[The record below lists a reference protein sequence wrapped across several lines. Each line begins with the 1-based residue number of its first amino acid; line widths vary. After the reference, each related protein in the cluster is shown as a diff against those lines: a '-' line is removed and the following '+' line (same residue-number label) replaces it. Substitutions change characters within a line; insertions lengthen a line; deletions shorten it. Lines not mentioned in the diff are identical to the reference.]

1 MNMFLVIALLLQL
14 PAQSPKQ
21 DAPLSPAQL
30 IEFRAKVEIGLQ
42 KSYSEIMPGVTVK
55 VFIRSETEFMVV
67 FEVKKTGAFLA
78 RLMNVK
84 DIGDPQIVKTF
95 VPTPEEKGENE

>member
-1 MNMFLVIALLLQL
+1 MKLFLVIALLLQL
-14 PAQSPKQ
+14 PAQSSKQ

-30 IEFRAKVEIGLQ
+30 IEFRAKIELGLQ
-42 KSYSEIMPGVTVK
+42 KSYAETMPGVVVK

-67 FEVKKTGAFLA
+67 FETKKTGASLA

-84 DIGDPQIVKTF
+84 DIGNPQIVKTF
-95 VPTPEEKGENE
+95 VPTLEEK

>member
-1 MNMFLVIALLLQL
+1 MKLFLVVALLLQL
-14 PAQSPKQ
+14 PAQRPKQ

-30 IEFRAKVEIGLQ
+30 IEFRGKVESGLQ
-42 KSYSEIMPGVTVK
+42 KSYGETMPGVVVK

-67 FEVKKTGAFLA
+67 FETKKTGAFLA

-84 DIGDPQIVKTF
+84 DISNPQIVKTF
-95 VPTPEEKGENE
+95 VPTPEGK

>member
-14 PAQSPKQ
+14 PAQTPKQ

-30 IEFRAKVEIGLQ
+30 IEFRTKVESGLQ
-42 KSYSEIMPGVTVK
+42 KSYGEMMPGVTVK
-55 VFIRSETEFMVV
+55 VFIRNETEFMVV

-84 DIGDPQIVKTF
+84 DIGNPQIVKTF
-95 VPTPEEKGENE
+95 VPITEEK